1 MVRLVVRIAVALA
14 LVAAGWS
21 IGRAQTPQPDF
32 ELVVDAPVGATTVV
46 CKRGCTLAW
55 VERGIPSSADPR
67 KPEFNFRCS
76 GPNVER
82 CSSYTVGGW
91 VVPSR
96 VQ

>member
-1 MVRLVVRIAVALA
+1 MVRILGRLTVVLMLLA
-14 LVAAGWS
+14 CGWS

-55 VERGIPSSADPR
+55 VERGIPSSTDAR
-67 KPEFNFRCS
+67 KSEFEFKCS
-76 GPNVER
+76 GPSAQR

-91 VVPSR
+91 VTR
-96 VQ
+96 

>member
-1 MVRLVVRIAVALA
+1 MLRVSARLGVVLVLLA
-14 LVAAGWS
+14 CGWT

-55 VERGIPSSADPR
+55 TERGLPSSSETRQPR
-67 KPEFNFRCS
+67 FEFKCS
-76 GPNVER
+76 GSSVQR

-91 VVPSR
+91 VTR
-96 VQ
+96 